1 MRLFVLSRAS
11 CTRMARAVGPRME
24 REYGGDNEQR
34 PSDNNGVDHTEHW
47 YRPSGDEVPD
57 HAC

>member
-1 MRLFVLSRAS
+1 
-11 CTRMARAVGPRME
+11 MARAVGPRME